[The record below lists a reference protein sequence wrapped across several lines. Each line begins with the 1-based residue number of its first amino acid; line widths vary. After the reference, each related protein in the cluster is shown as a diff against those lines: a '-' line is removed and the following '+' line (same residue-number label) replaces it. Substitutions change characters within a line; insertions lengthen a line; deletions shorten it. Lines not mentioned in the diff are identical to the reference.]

1 VGVAGRL
8 YGQGLPMS
16 SNTNPLLVLSFEIPF
31 DRILASHI
39 EPAISRLI
47 ADARDRLEVIEGVR
61 GERNYDNTA
70 GALDRATEQ
79 LEVAMTVVA
88 HLEAVANTPEL
99 RAAHNAV
106 RPEVNAFY
114 ASIPMRPKLWE
125 ALKAYAETDDARG
138 LTGARKRFVKKTLD
152 DFKRHGAELD
162 PEGKKQLEA
171 LSRELAELTARF
183 AQNVL
188 DSTAEWE
195 LIVESLDE
203 LRGLPPSAIDQA
215 RDSAEKKGKSGYR
228 FTLQAPS
235 YIPLV
240 TYADDARLR
249 EAAYRAYNRRATT
262 GALDNAP
269 IMERILAL
277 RLEQAKLLGYQNF
290 GDLVLEDRMAK
301 SAAKAREFVSD
312 LTKRSVRAFEHEA
325 AELLSFRRNLEG
337 ASAPP
342 LSPWDVAYYAEKQR
356 KALYDFDEEEL
367 RAYFRLD
374 SVVEGLFETARRLYG
389 VRVVENTNLKTW
401 HPDVRAY
408 DMTDEDGTFLASF
421 FADFFPREEKR
432 GGAWMNAFI
441 TGGPSGTTRTPHLG
455 LISANVTPPIGDKP
469 SMLTHQE
476 VTTLFHEFGHLMHH
490 CLTRVDVRS
499 LAGTNVAWD
508 FVELPSQI
516 MENWCWERAA
526 LDTFAR
532 HIDTGAPIPEPLFA
546 KMSRARNY
554 REATATMRQL
564 GFGAVDLALHVDYHL
579 QPVRDVLGYS
589 RRIMQAYAPAKL
601 ADDYGM
607 IASFTHLF
615 ASGVGY
621 AAGYYSYKW
630 AEVLDADAFTRFRSS
645 GVFSREV
652 GDDFRRK
659 ILERGDSEDPM
670 DLYKGFMG
678 REPSL
683 DALLERAGLR

>member
-1 VGVAGRL
+1 MA
-8 YGQGLPMS
+8 S
-16 SNTNPLLVLSFEIPF
+16 TNPLLALSFEIPF
-31 DRILASHI
+31 DRILAPHI
-39 EPAISRLI
+39 EPAISELI
-47 ADARDRLEVIEGVR
+47 ADARGKLEAIEAVAGQR
-61 GERNYDNTA
+61 TYDDTV
-70 GALDRATEQ
+70 GALDRSTER

-114 ASIPMRPKLWE
+114 AGIPMRPKLWE
-125 ALKAYAETDDARG
+125 ALRVYAETDDARS
-138 LTGARKRFVKKTLD
+138 LTGARKRFLKKTLD

-162 PEGKKQLEA
+162 PEGKKKLEA
-171 LSRELAELTARF
+171 LSRELAELTAKF

-195 LIVESLDE
+195 LVVETLDA
-203 LRGLPPSAIDQA
+203 LKGLPPSAIDQA
-215 RDSAEKKGKSGYR
+215 RDSAEKKGKTGYR

-249 EAAYRAYNRRATT
+249 EAAYRAFNSRATS

-269 IMERILAL
+269 VMERILAL
-277 RLEQAKLLGYQNF
+277 RLEQARLLGYPNF
-290 GDLVLEDRMAK
+290 ADLVLEDRMAK
-301 SAAKAREFVSD
+301 SAGRARDFVSD
-312 LTKRSVRAFEHEA
+312 LTKRSVRAFERES

-337 ASAPP
+337 ADAPA

-389 VRVVENTNLKTW
+389 VRVVENASLKTW

-432 GGAWMNAFI
+432 GGAWMNAFV

-490 CLTRVDVRS
+490 CLSRVDVRS

-532 HIDTGAPIPEPLFA
+532 HVDTGEPVPEQLFA

-564 GFGAVDLALHVDYHL
+564 GFGAVDLALHVDYHM
-579 QPVRDVLGYS
+579 QPERNVLGYS
-589 RRIMQAYAPAKL
+589 RRIMQAYAPAPL

-615 ASGVGY
+615 ASSIGY

-630 AEVLDADAFTRFRSS
+630 AEVLDADAFTRFRDS

-652 GDDFRRK
+652 GNDFRRK